1 MRTRLRRT
9 GLVSA
14 GLAVVLVAGGCA
26 SVPTEGQVRNGSKNA
41 AAASGGKV
49 GVEAQQPRT
58 NAKPAALVS
67 GFVEAMSDFSNYD
80 TARQYM
86 TPAAAAK
93 WEPEKGITVYDQSST
108 KALTQVPG
116 TNTIR
121 LRAPKIGT
129 IDARGSWSSAPRG
142 SMVDFSF
149 TVQQADG
156 QFRVSS
162 VPNGTFLPNN
172 QLESRLEPYAL
183 YFANRDRNMLVPDPI
198 YLPQL
203 PPGQVATRLVQEL
216 LKGPT
221 DRLGNGVGTAA
232 PPGTQVNVSVPV
244 ELGEATVE
252 LSKSAAGL
260 SNADRSV
267 LAAQIMWTLRP
278 ISTRVKI
285 TVDGAGLEVNTSDAL
300 QFANYAQFD
309 PTVPTPQMK
318 ELYGIVGKKIVRGN
332 LDSATTIGITRLDQS
347 LLFKYAATSFAVSL
361 TGEAGAVET
370 VVDGNDVIAYGPLV
384 EAVDDSDKVDLIPT
398 DGKVLRPSFD
408 AQENL
413 WIVDRADSSAPR
425 LRMRS
430 KDGKI
435 VEVRTTFDGR
445 EPVQLRMAPD
455 GVRALLVIT
464 GKNGQNTVETGTI
477 TTDNA
482 KKLQLTQTRRLE
494 VPLYD
499 ITDATWNQLGV
510 LVSGRPTPQGA
521 RQPWLV
527 NVDGS
532 APRVIPGSPNNAF
545 QSETLASNPNIDTLP
560 VVRDVDGTTHW
571 QSKDL
576 NWSELEENEQ
586 PINILPVYPG

>member
-1 MRTRLRRT
+1 ML
-9 GLVSA
+9 GA
-14 GLAVVLVAGGCA
+14 GLAVVLMAAGCA
-26 SVPTEGQVRNGSKNA
+26 SVPTEGQIRNGNKNA
-41 AAASGGKV
+41 AAASGGRV
-49 GVEAQQPRT
+49 GVEAQEPRT
-58 NAKPAALVS
+58 NAKPPALVS

-80 TARQYM
+80 TARMYM
-86 TPAAAAK
+86 TPDAAAK

-121 LRAPKIGT
+121 LKAPWVGT

-142 SMVDFSF
+142 SMVQFDF

-183 YFANRDRNMLVPDPI
+183 YFANRDRSILVPDPI
-198 YLPQL
+198 FLPQL
-203 PPGQVATRLVQEL
+203 PPGQVATRLIQEL

-221 DRLGNGVGTAA
+221 SRLGNGVGTAA

-260 SNADRSV
+260 SAVDRGV

-285 TVDGAGLEVNTSDAL
+285 TVDGAGLVDGNTDAL

-309 PTVPTPQMK
+309 PSVPVPQMK
-318 ELYGIVGKKIVRGN
+318 DLYGVLGDGKIARAN
-332 LDSATTIGITRLDQS
+332 LDSATTIGVTRIDES
-347 LLFKYAATSFAVSL
+347 LLYKYRADSFAVNLHGSY
-361 TGEAGAVET
+361 GALVTED
-370 VVDGNDVIAYGPLV
+370 DGNEVVAYGPLDEATEDTDRV
-384 EAVDDSDKVDLIPT
+384 ELIPT

-408 AQENL
+408 GQENL
-413 WIVDRADSSAPR
+413 WILDRADSSTPR
-425 LRMRS
+425 LRMRT

-435 VEVRTTFDGR
+435 AEVRTTFGGR
-445 EPVQLRMAPD
+445 KPVQLRMAPD
-455 GVRALLVIT
+455 GVRALLVLKD
-464 GKNGQNTVETGTI
+464 KNGQNTVETGTI

-482 KKLQLTQTRRLE
+482 KRLQLTQPRALQ

-510 LVSGRPTPQGA
+510 LVSGRPAPNGA

-545 QSETLASNPNIDTLP
+545 QSDTLASNPNIDTLP
-560 VVRDVDGTTHW
+560 VVRDSDGITHW

-586 PINILPVYPG
+586 PINIKPVYPG

>member
-1 MRTRLRRT
+1 MRRRAA
-9 GLVSA
+9 GLLGA
-14 GLAVVLVAGGCA
+14 GLAVVLVAAGCA
-26 SVPTEGQVRNGSKNA
+26 SVPTEGQIRNGSKNA
-41 AAASGGKV
+41 AVASNGKV
-49 GVEAQQPRT
+49 GVEAQEPRT
-58 NAKPAALVS
+58 NAKPPALVS
-67 GFVEAMSDFSNYD
+67 GFVEAMSDFGNYD
-80 TARQYM
+80 TARMYM
-86 TPAAAAK
+86 TPEAAAK

-142 SMVDFSF
+142 AMVQFDF

-162 VPNGTFLPNN
+162 VPVGTFLPNN

-183 YFANRDRNMLVPDPI
+183 YFANRDRGMLVPDPI
-198 YLPQL
+198 FLPQL
-203 PPGQVATRLVQEL
+203 PPGQVATRLIQEL

-221 DRLGNGVGTAA
+221 TRLGNGVGTAA

-260 SNADRSV
+260 SAVDRGV

-285 TVDGAGLEVNTSDAL
+285 TVDGAGLVENNTDAL

-309 PTVPTPQMK
+309 PTVPVPQMK
-318 ELYGIVGKKIVRGN
+318 ELYGVLVADGKIVRAN
-332 LDSATTIGITRLDQS
+332 LDSATTIGITRLNES
-347 LLFKYAATSFAVSL
+347 MLYRYKASSFAVNTHGSF
-361 TGEAGAVET
+361 GAVVT
-370 VVDGNDVIAYGPLV
+370 VADGNDVVAYGSLE
-384 EAVDDSDKVDLIPT
+384 EATDETAKVDQIPT

-408 AQENL
+408 AQDNL
-413 WIVDRADSSAPR
+413 WILDRADSSAPR
-425 LRMRS
+425 LRVRT
-430 KDGKI
+430 KDGKLAD
-435 VEVRTTFDGR
+435 VRTTFNGR

-455 GVRALLVIT
+455 GVRALLVIK
-464 GKNGQNTVETGTI
+464 GKDGQNTVETSTI

-482 KKLQLTQTRRLE
+482 KKLQLTQPRALQ

-499 ITDATWNQLGV
+499 ITDATWNQLGI
-510 LVSGRPTPQGA
+510 LVSGRPAPNGA

-545 QSETLASNPNIDTLP
+545 QSDTLASNPNLDTLP
-560 VVRDVDGTTHW
+560 VVRDTDGVTHW

-586 PINILPVYPG
+586 RINLLPIYPG

>member
-1 MRTRLRRT
+1 MALT
-9 GLVSA
+9 A
-14 GLAVVLVAGGCA
+14 AAVLVAGGCA
-26 SVPTEGQVRNGSKNA
+26 SVPTEGQIRNGSKNA

-49 GVEAQQPRT
+49 GVEAQEPRM
-58 NAKPAALVS
+58 NAKPPALVS

-80 TARQYM
+80 TARMYM
-86 TPAAAAK
+86 TPEAAAK
-93 WEPEKGITVYDQSST
+93 WEPEKSITVYDQSST
-108 KALTQVPG
+108 KALTPVPG
-116 TNTIR
+116 TNSIR
-121 LRAPKIGT
+121 LRAPKVGT

-142 SMVDFSF
+142 AMVDFLF

-156 QFRVSS
+156 QYRVSS
-162 VPNGTFLPNN
+162 VPTGTFLPNN

-183 YFANRDRNMLVPDPI
+183 YFANRDRGMLVPDPI
-198 YLPQL
+198 FLPQL

-221 DRLGNGVGTAA
+221 NWLGNGVGTAA

-260 SNADRSV
+260 SAADRGV

-285 TVDGAGLEVNTSDAL
+285 TVDGAGLVENSTDAL

-309 PTVPTPQMK
+309 PSVPVPQMK
-318 ELYGIVGKKIVRGN
+318 ELYGTVGGRIVRAN
-332 LDSATTIGITRLDQS
+332 LDSATTIGVTRLNES
-347 LLFKYAATSFAVSL
+347 TLYKYAATSFAVDL
-361 TGEAGAVET
+361 HGRFGAVVTT
-370 VVDGNDVIAYGPLV
+370 VAGNEVVAYGSLE
-384 EAVDDSDKVDLIPT
+384 EATDDNDKVDLIPT
-398 DGKVLRPSFD
+398 DGTVLRPSFD
-408 AQENL
+408 AQDNL
-413 WIVDRADSSAPR
+413 WILDRAGGDNPR
-425 LRMRS
+425 LRVRT
-430 KDGKI
+430 KDGKLA
-435 VEVRTTFDGR
+435 EVRTTFGGR
-445 EPVQLRMAPD
+445 KPLQLRMAPD
-455 GVRALLVIT
+455 GVRALLVIEE
-464 GKNGQNTVETGTI
+464 KNGQNTVETGTI
-477 TTDNA
+477 TTDDA
-482 KKLQLTQTRRLE
+482 KRLQLTQPRRLE

-510 LVSGRPTPQGA
+510 LVSGRPSPTGA

-532 APRVIPGSPNNAF
+532 APRIIPGSPNNAF
-545 QSETLASNPNIDTLP
+545 QSDTLASNPNIDTLP
-560 VVRDVDGTTHW
+560 VVRDTDGVTHW

-586 PINILPVYPG
+586 PINIQPVYPG

>member
-1 MRTRLRRT
+1 ML
-9 GLVSA
+9 GV
-14 GLAVVLVAGGCA
+14 GLAVVLVAAGCA
-26 SVPTEGQVRNGSKNA
+26 SVPTEGQIRNGSKNA

-49 GVEAQQPRT
+49 GVEAQEPRT
-58 NAKPAALVS
+58 NAKPPALVS

-80 TARQYM
+80 TARMYM
-86 TPAAAAK
+86 TPDAAAK

-121 LRAPKIGT
+121 LKAPRIGT

-142 SMVDFSF
+142 SMVQFDF

-183 YFANRDRNMLVPDPI
+183 YFANRERGMLVPDPI
-198 YLPQL
+198 FLPQL

-221 DRLGNGVGTAA
+221 SRLGNGVGTAA

-260 SNADRSV
+260 SAVDRGV

-285 TVDGAGLEVNTSDAL
+285 TVDGAGLVDNNTDAL

-309 PTVPTPQMK
+309 PTVPIPQMK
-318 ELYGIVGKKIVRGN
+318 DLYGTVGGKIVRVN
-332 LDSATTIGITRLDQS
+332 LDSATTIGATPLNES
-347 LLFKYAATSFAVSL
+347 LLFSYSAESLAVNPRG
-361 TGEAGAVET
+361 TTGAVVTEADGDE
-370 VVDGNDVIAYGPLV
+370 VVAVGSLA
-384 EAVDDSDKVDLIPT
+384 EATDDSEKVDPVPT

-408 AQENL
+408 NQENL
-413 WIVDRADSSAPR
+413 WILDRADSSAPR
-425 LRMRS
+425 LRMRT

-435 VEVRTTFDGR
+435 AEVRTNFGGR
-445 EPVQLRMAPD
+445 KPVQLRMAPD
-455 GVRALLVIT
+455 GVRALMVIE

-482 KKLQLTQTRRLE
+482 KKFQLTQPRALQ

-510 LVSGRPTPQGA
+510 LVSGRPAPNGA

-560 VVRDVDGTTHW
+560 VVRDTDGVTHW

-586 PINILPVYPG
+586 PINIQPVYPG

>member
-1 MRTRLRRT
+1 MRRRAA
-9 GLVSA
+9 GWLGA
-14 GLAVVLVAGGCA
+14 GLAVVLVAAGCA
-26 SVPTEGQVRNGSKNA
+26 SVPTEGQIRNGSKNA
-41 AAASGGKV
+41 AAASGGRV
-49 GVEAQQPRT
+49 GVEAQEPRT
-58 NAKPAALVS
+58 NAKPPALVS

-80 TARQYM
+80 TARMYM

-121 LRAPKIGT
+121 LRAPKVGT

-142 SMVDFSF
+142 SMVQFDF

-156 QFRVSS
+156 QYRVSS
-162 VPNGTFLPNN
+162 VPNGTFLPYN
-172 QLESRLEPYAL
+172 QLESRLQPYAL
-183 YFANRDRNMLVPDPI
+183 YFANRDRGMLVPDPI
-198 YLPQL
+198 FLPQL

-221 DRLGNGVGTAA
+221 DRLGNGVGSAA

-244 ELGEATVE
+244 ALGEASVE

-260 SNADRSV
+260 SAVDRGV
-267 LAAQIMWTLRP
+267 LAAQIVWTLRP

-285 TVDGAGLEVNTSDAL
+285 TVDGAGLVDNNSDAL

-309 PTVPTPQMK
+309 PTVPVPQMK
-318 ELYGIVGKKIVRGN
+318 ELYGVLGDGHIVRAN
-332 LDSATTIGITRLDQS
+332 LDSATTIGVTRLDESLLYKYKAQS
-347 LLFKYAATSFAVSL
+347 LAVNLNGSYGAL
-361 TGEAGAVET
+361 VTEAEGNE
-370 VVDGNDVIAYGPLV
+370 VVAYGPLD
-384 EAVDDSDKVDLIPT
+384 EATEDSDNVVLIPT

-408 AQENL
+408 NQGNL
-413 WIVDRADSSAPR
+413 YVVDRADSSAPR
-425 LRMRS
+425 LRMRT

-435 VEVRTTFDGR
+435 AEVATTFAGR

-455 GVRALLVIT
+455 GVRALLVLK
-464 GKNGQNTVETGTI
+464 GKDGQNTVETSTI

-482 KKLQLTQTRRLE
+482 KKLQLTQPRALQ

-510 LVSGRPTPQGA
+510 LVSGRPAPNGA

-532 APRVIPGSPNNAF
+532 APRIIPGSPNNAF
-545 QSETLASNPNIDTLP
+545 QSDTLASNPNIDTLP
-560 VVRDVDGTTHW
+560 VVRDSDGITHW

-576 NWSELEENEQ
+576 NWSELEENDQ
-586 PINILPVYPG
+586 PVNILPVYPG